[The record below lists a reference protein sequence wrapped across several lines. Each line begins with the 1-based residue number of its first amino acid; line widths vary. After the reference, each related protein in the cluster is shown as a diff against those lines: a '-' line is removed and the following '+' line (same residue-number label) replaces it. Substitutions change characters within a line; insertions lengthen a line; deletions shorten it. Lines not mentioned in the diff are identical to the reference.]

1 MVSVESAHP
10 SLTGAILALGQCFYC
25 ISIGGSERIC
35 RLYFG
40 GSPQIPFY
48 EKLCTF
54 SFDYFLVFWLRF
66 SGQFWLFFKSF
77 SGWYSVKYRQTC
89 AYIPYG
95 CELTPQ
101 KLWVSTDI
109 FSLGQIWPKCRSL
122 LTAMINLE
130 TWSHFFIIACMRNDS
145 WKQTSPKLTCNN

>member
-54 SFDYFLVFWLRF
+54 SFDYFLVFDSGLAANFDCF
-66 SGQFWLFFKSF
+66 S
-77 SGWYSVKYRQTC
+77 
-89 AYIPYG
+89 
-95 CELTPQ
+95 
-101 KLWVSTDI
+101 
-109 FSLGQIWPKCRSL
+109 
-122 LTAMINLE
+122 
-130 TWSHFFIIACMRNDS
+130 SHFLDDT
-145 WKQTSPKLTCNN
+145 Q